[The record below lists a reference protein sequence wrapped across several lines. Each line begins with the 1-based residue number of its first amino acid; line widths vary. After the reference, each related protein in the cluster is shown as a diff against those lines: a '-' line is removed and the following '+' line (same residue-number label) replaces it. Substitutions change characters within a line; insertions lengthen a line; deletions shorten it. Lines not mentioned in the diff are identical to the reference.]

1 MRRSMRWIVVVIFVA
16 GLLSG
21 GMVVAQDKSGTP
33 PGTSGMAPAKA
44 APTVDKMSTPAAKA
58 APAADK
64 MSTAAGKAAT
74 VTGPVD
80 LNTADE
86 AALKALKGIGPVKAK
101 AIVDYRQTNG
111 PFKSVDDLKK
121 VPGIG
126 AKLLAQLKGK
136 VTVGM

>member
-21 GMVVAQDKSGTP
+21 GVVVAQDKSGTP

-44 APTVDKMSTPAAKA
+44 AP
-58 APAADK
+58 AADK
-64 MSTAAGKAAT
+64 MGTAAGKAAPAP
-74 VTGPVD
+74 GPVD

-86 AALKALKGIGPVKAK
+86 ATLKALKGIGPVKAK

>member
-21 GMVVAQDKSGTP
+21 GMVVAQDKSGTL
-33 PGTSGMAPAKA
+33 PGTSGMAP
-44 APTVDKMSTPAAKA
+44 AKA

-86 AALKALKGIGPVKAK
+86 ATLKSLKGIGLVKAK

>member
-21 GMVVAQDKSGTP
+21 GVVVAQDKSGTP

-44 APTVDKMSTPAAKA
+44 AP
-58 APAADK
+58 AADK
-64 MSTAAGKAAT
+64 MSTPAGKAAT

-86 AALKALKGIGPVKAK
+86 ATLKALKGIGPVKAK

>member
-33 PGTSGMAPAKA
+33 PGITGMAP
-44 APTVDKMSTPAAKA
+44 AKA

-86 AALKALKGIGPVKAK
+86 ATLKSLKGIGPVKAK